1 VNRMGRRLPTALGA
15 VLVVAACGSRTPAA
29 APAPVRPATG
39 GGPDAAT
46 ISAEA
51 RRRPYTVEDVR
62 FMQHM
67 IVHHAQ
73 ALAMTALVPERTQS
87 EAIRFLAERI
97 EVSQRDEIA
106 LMQQWLR
113 ERGEH
118 VPEVGADG
126 TVHGAAH
133 GEAAMPGML
142 TAEELARLEQARG
155 EEFDRLFLELMIRH
169 HEGALV
175 MVGELFAAPGAGQ
188 DPEVFRL
195 AMDVD
200 ADQRAEI
207 RRMQAM
213 LQQ

>member
-15 VLVVAACGSRTPAA
+15 VLVVAACGSRPPSP

-126 TVHGAAH
+126 TVHG
-133 GEAAMPGML
+133 L
-142 TAEELARLEQARG
+142 S
-155 EEFDRLFLELMIRH
+155 LMHI
-169 HEGALV
+169 
-175 MVGELFAAPGAGQ
+175 
-188 DPEVFRL
+188 
-195 AMDVD
+195 
-200 ADQRAEI
+200 
-207 RRMQAM
+207 
-213 LQQ
+213 

>member
-1 VNRMGRRLPTALGA
+1 MNRMRRRLPTALGA
-15 VLVVAACGSRTPAA
+15 FLLAAACGSRPPE
-29 APAPVRPATG
+29 PAPVPARPATG
-39 GGPDAAT
+39 GGPAAAT

-51 RRRPYTVEDVR
+51 ARRPYVAEDVR

-67 IVHHAQ
+67 IAHHAQ
-73 ALAMTALVPERTQS
+73 ALVMAALVPERTRS
-87 EAIRFLAERI
+87 EAMRLLAERI

-113 ERGEH
+113 DRGEP

-126 TVHGAAH
+126 AVHGAVH
-133 GEAAMPGML
+133 GEATMPGML
-142 TAEELARLEQARG
+142 SAEELARLEQARG

-207 RRMQAM
+207 RRMQAI
-213 LQQ
+213 LGK

>member
-1 VNRMGRRLPTALGA
+1 MRRRLPTALWA
-15 VLVVAACGSRTPAA
+15 VLVVAACGSRPPGP
-29 APAPVRPATG
+29 APAPERPATG

-46 ISAEA
+46 TTADVEH
-51 RRRPYTVEDVR
+51 RPYVVEDVR

-73 ALAMTALVPERTQS
+73 ALVMAALVPERTRS
-87 EAIRFLAERI
+87 ETMLLLAERI

-113 ERGEH
+113 DRGEH
-118 VPEVGADG
+118 APEVGADG
-126 TVHGAAH
+126 TVHGAEH
-133 GEAAMPGML
+133 GEALMPGML
-142 TAEELARLEQARG
+142 TAEELARLEQAQG
-155 EEFDRLFLELMIRH
+155 EEFERLFLELMIRH

-175 MVGELFAAPGAGQ
+175 MVSELFAAPGAGQ

-213 LQQ
+213 LGK

>member
-1 VNRMGRRLPTALGA
+1 MRRLLPTALWA
-15 VLVVAACGSRTPAA
+15 VLVVAACGSRPPGP
-29 APAPVRPATG
+29 APAPERPATG

-46 ISAEA
+46 TTADVGH
-51 RRRPYTVEDVR
+51 RPYVVEDVR

-73 ALAMTALVPERTQS
+73 ALVMAALVPERTRS
-87 EAIRFLAERI
+87 ETMLLLAERI

-113 ERGEH
+113 DRGEH
-118 VPEVGADG
+118 APEVGADG
-126 TVHGAAH
+126 TVHGAEH
-133 GEAAMPGML
+133 GEALMPGML
-142 TAEELARLEQARG
+142 TAEELARLEQAQG
-155 EEFDRLFLELMIRH
+155 EEFERLFLELMIRH

-175 MVGELFAAPGAGQ
+175 MVSELFAAPGAGQ

-213 LQQ
+213 LGK

>member
-1 VNRMGRRLPTALGA
+1 MNRMRRKLPTALGA
-15 VLVVAACGSRTPAA
+15 FLVMAACGSRPPSPA
-29 APAPVRPATG
+29 PTPVRPATG
-39 GGPDAAT
+39 GSPEAAT
-46 ISAEA
+46 INPDAK
-51 RRRPYTVEDVR
+51 RRPYAAEDVR

-67 IVHHAQ
+67 IAHHAQ
-73 ALAMTALVPERTQS
+73 ALVMAALVPERTRS
-87 EAIRFLAERI
+87 EAMRLLAERI

-113 ERGEH
+113 DRGEH
-118 VPEVGADG
+118 VPEVGAAG
-126 TVHGAAH
+126 AVHGAAH
-133 GEAAMPGML
+133 GEAMMPGML

-175 MVGELFAAPGAGQ
+175 MVSELFAAPGAGQ

-213 LQQ
+213 LGK

>member
-1 VNRMGRRLPTALGA
+1 VP
-15 VLVVAACGSRTPAA
+15 
-29 APAPVRPATG
+29 PATA

-46 ISAEA
+46 ISADA
-51 RRRPYTVEDVR
+51 KRRPYVAEDVR

-73 ALAMTALVPERTQS
+73 ALAMVALVPGRTRS
-87 EAIRFLAERI
+87 EAMLLLAERI

-113 ERGEH
+113 DRGEH
-118 VPEVGADG
+118 APEVGAG
-126 TVHGAAH
+126 GAVHGAVH
-133 GEAAMPGML
+133 GEATMPGML
-142 TAEELARLEQARG
+142 TAEELARLERARG

-175 MVGELFAAPGAGQ
+175 MVSELFNAPGAGQ

-213 LQQ
+213 LDK